1 MMDSFVAL
9 DLETTG
15 LNPKT
20 DRILEIGALRIVNGC
35 VKERMQ
41 QFVDPQM
48 EIPGAVTQ
56 LTGITGEMTLG
67 QPSISEAVKAL
78 VEFCGELPLLGH
90 NILFDYSFVKHQAV
104 NDRLNFEK
112 QGIDTLRIARALLP
126 EGERKSLTAL
136 CGRYAIERRAEH
148 RAFDDAQATWELYRI
163 LREESGAGNEAL
175 FEPKPL
181 IYRVK
186 RQGPVTEA
194 QKSYLK
200 ALVSRHGI
208 TLKVN
213 PESLTKNEASRLIDK
228 IILEYGRITR

>member
-1 MMDSFVAL
+1 MTDSFVAL

-35 VKERMQ
+35 VEGQIKQ
-41 QFVDPQM
+41 LVDPQM
-48 EIPGAVTQ
+48 EIPKRVTQ
-56 LTGITGEMTLG
+56 LTGITGEMTQG
-67 QPSISEAVKAL
+67 QPQGAEAVKAL
-78 VEFCGELPLLGH
+78 VDFCGDLPLLGH
-90 NILFDYSFVKHQAV
+90 NIIFDYSFVKHQAV
-104 NDRLNFEK
+104 NNGLDFEK

-126 EGERKSLTAL
+126 DGESKSLTAL
-136 CGRYAIERRAEH
+136 CGRYAIERAAEH

-163 LREESGAGNEAL
+163 LWEESGDGNEVL

-186 RQGPVTEA
+186 RQGPMTEA

-200 ALVSRHGI
+200 ALVLRHGI

-228 IILEYGRITR
+228 IISEYGRIMR